1 MLLQVAD
8 DFIENIINTSCQLAK
23 HRKSNVLEV
32 KDVQFHLGMFIKV
45 LILLVCWFNNVFL
58 LNRKEFQYLDT
69 GLFEY
74 GAKAIQKIV
83 CNRGA

>member
-32 KDVQFHLGMFIKV
+32 KDVQFHLGMSIKSANFGYTAV
-45 LILLVCWFNNVFL
+45 LIML
-58 LNRKEFQYLDT
+58 
-69 GLFEY
+69 
-74 GAKAIQKIV
+74 
-83 CNRGA
+83 